1 MNETAVKIVPVIL
14 AGGVGTRLWPAS
26 RADSPKQYLALLGG
40 SSLIK
45 DTYDRILPLAG
56 DGQVYVVTVEGHRD
70 LVAAELPGLPPEN
83 IWCEPAGRN
92 TGPSMAW
99 ALHEL
104 QLQHA
109 GDVAVFFPADH
120 VVGDGEALR
129 QAVKSAAATAGET
142 GQVGLL
148 GVRPERPETGYGYV
162 EAGAPTTS
170 VCRTVTR
177 FLEKPDRDKAVEL
190 MARNDM
196 FWNSGIFALPVAAGL
211 RLVRAADQGLADFLD
226 GLPAPGTGRGRGDAA
241 REQVVS
247 AFDGVMPV
255 PFDIA
260 VMEKTPH
267 RLLVPLDAGWSDLG
281 SWQAVWE
288 QGVAD
293 GDGNVV
299 GHGGRVEESS
309 GCLVTGDGRKISV
322 LGARDLI
329 VVAWGDSVL
338 VCPRDRAQDV
348 RILAGSSK

>member
-1 MNETAVKIVPVIL
+1 MKIVPVIL
-14 AGGVGTRLWPAS
+14 AGGSGTRLWPAS
-26 RADSPKQYLALLGG
+26 QPDSPKQYLALLGG
-40 SSLIK
+40 ASLIK
-45 DTYDRILPLAG
+45 ATYERVLPLAG
-56 DGQVYVVTVEGHRD
+56 EGQVYVVTVEGHEG
-70 LVAAELPGLPPEN
+70 LVAGALPGLPTEN
-83 IWCEPAGRN
+83 IWSEPEGRN
-92 TGPSMAW
+92 TGPSIAW

-104 QLQHA
+104 QLRHA

-120 VVGDGEALR
+120 VVSDDEALR
-129 QAVKSAAATAGET
+129 TAVRRAAGAAGEA

-148 GVRPERPETGYGYV
+148 GVRPKRPETGYGYV
-162 EAGAPTTS
+162 ETGGPEDGGCLA
-170 VCRTVTR
+170 VTR
-177 FLEKPDRDKAVEL
+177 FLEKPDRAMAEQL
-190 MARNDM
+190 MAREDM

-211 RLVRAADQGLADFLD
+211 GLVRAADQGLADFLD

-241 REQVVS
+241 REQVAS

-299 GHGGRVEESS
+299 GPGGRVEESS